1 MLRVDMCAG
10 QLWRGDRVVPLR
22 AKTWAVLCC
31 LVENPGVL
39 VTREELCP
47 GECGRYR
54 G

>member
-1 MLRVDMCAG
+1 LLRVDMCAG

-22 AKTWAVLCC
+22 ANAALCC

-39 VTREELCP
+39 VTREELCR